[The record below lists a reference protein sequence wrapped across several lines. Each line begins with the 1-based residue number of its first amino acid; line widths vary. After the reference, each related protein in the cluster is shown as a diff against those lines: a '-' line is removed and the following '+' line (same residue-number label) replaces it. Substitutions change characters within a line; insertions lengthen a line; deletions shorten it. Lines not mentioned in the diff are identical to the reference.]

1 MREAC
6 RLGRALPGEA
16 RGWYRDDTLAA
27 VLGSRLTLEDW
38 SSRVLRRNS
47 LERRLFGWLL
57 ALLLVPSLLIVAASL
72 FVGSRSVQWIGTLGP
87 WDQVATSGQALID
100 AATPHAGT
108 DSALDAA
115 LRQHQR
121 ELSTSVTQARRWSFI
136 GERVIALL
144 PAALLA
150 LGALLILFAI
160 ALSRR
165 AAREL
170 ARPIGELVTWADAL
184 AEGAPLPA
192 SGPRERREVV
202 EVRTLRAALRDAAD
216 RIAEARTKALE
227 LERVRAWGEL
237 ARRVAHEMKNPLTP
251 LRLAV
256 HRIARTTDDA
266 RLREPLA
273 VIDEETGRLE
283 ELARQFAVLGR
294 PSGGPASDVDLRELL
309 DSLLQTDVP
318 PHIATELHAE
328 AGMPLLH
335 GHYEALQ
342 RAFRNL
348 LRNAVEAIESRP
360 ADAAPGRITARVAH
374 VADSL
379 VVVLRDNGCGIP
391 ADRVERIF
399 EPDYTLKAGG
409 TGLGL
414 ALVRQAVIAHDGHVV
429 AHSAGQGAAFEVR
442 LPLRRA
448 PNLRDPEP
456 RSSAPAGRAAA
467 EGNPEAGEQRR

>member
-1 MREAC
+1 M
-6 RLGRALPGEA
+6 
-16 RGWYRDDTLAA
+16 
-27 VLGSRLTLEDW
+27 LGSRLTLQGW
-38 SSRVLRRNS
+38 SSRVLKRNS

-72 FVGSRSVQWIGTLGP
+72 YVGSRSVQWIGTLGP

-100 AATPHAGT
+100 AASPHAAT
-108 DSALDAA
+108 DSALATA

-136 GERVIALL
+136 GERVVGLL
-144 PAALLA
+144 PAVLLA
-150 LGALLILFAI
+150 LGVLLVLFAI
-160 ALSRR
+160 AISRR

-170 ARPIGELVTWADAL
+170 ARPIGELVAWADRL
-184 AEGAPLPA
+184 AQGAPLPA
-192 SGPRERREVV
+192 SGPRERREVT
-202 EVRTLRAALRDAAD
+202 EVRTLRAALRDASE
-216 RIAEARTKALE
+216 RIAEARAKALE

-251 LRLAV
+251 LRIAV
-256 HRIARTTDDA
+256 HRIARTTDDE

-294 PSGGPASDVDLRELL
+294 PSGGPASDVDLREMLDGLL
-309 DSLLQTDVP
+309 RTDVP
-318 PHIATELHAE
+318 PHIATQLHAD
-328 AGMPLLH
+328 AQLPLLH
-335 GHYEALQ
+335 GHFDALQ

-348 LRNAVEAIESRP
+348 VRNAVEAIACRERE
-360 ADAAPGRITARVAH
+360 AEPGRIDVHIARQGDA
-374 VADSL
+374 L

-391 ADRVERIF
+391 PDRVERIF

-414 ALVRQAVIAHDGHVV
+414 ALVRQAVLAHDGQVT
-429 AHSAGQGAAFEVR
+429 AQSAGRGATFEVR
-442 LPLRRA
+442 LPLRQA
-448 PNLRDPEP
+448 PNLRDREAAD
-456 RSSAPAGRAAA
+456 SAAHGSAADAGNS
-467 EGNPEAGEQRR
+467 GPGERRT